1 MILKALLLRPILRRP
16 LRTVVTV
23 LGVAVGVA
31 SVVSTVAAS
40 RAAVRS
46 FAAGVEEVAGRAR
59 LELIGEGG
67 LPDSVLARLRPLC
80 DEAVLAPVVEEV
92 APLAELGDAVRVLGV
107 DVLTDPEVRPVEGG
121 PERAERHVREL
132 LLEHGAL
139 LPRPLAERLGVDVG
153 DRVTVVAQAR
163 PQALVVVGLFEP
175 QRLAAAWE
183 RVVVVDVA
191 TAQELFGRKRRLDR
205 VELAPR
211 TGVALDRLR
220 ARVETLAPPGARLEA
235 PSRRRQS
242 AEEMVS
248 SLRFNLV
255 ALSGISVLVAG
266 VLVATTLAT
275 SVVQR
280 RYSLSLLRSLGA
292 SRRQVAV
299 ALLAEAGVIGV
310 LGGVLGVAGG
320 FFGAQAA
327 VGSVR
332 ATVAAVLRGIPSS
345 PVVLEPWL
353 AVGGLVLA
361 VVTSLAAAA
370 LPLLEAARTPPL
382 QGLRGERP
390 QRLGRRQRLAQLG
403 GAGALALLAFALT
416 RLPAWHGLPV
426 AALLAALALMAV
438 VLVVAGP
445 VVDGLARLGARP
457 LGRLGVVWRVAAAA
471 LAAGRRRAAW
481 AAGAVGV
488 AVALA
493 VAVATMVVSFR
504 ASVEGWTVEGLRA
517 DIWVRPM
524 AVSTG
529 MPIGRLDPE
538 VVRII
543 ERLFGA
549 QATDPF
555 YSVDVRFRGRPVEL
569 AGAAFDVVRLHG
581 GIPFFGPRSTR
592 EVFDEAWRR
601 HGVIVN
607 EPFSRRF
614 RVGRGDVIQV
624 PTPTGSVPKQVIG
637 VFHDYSRS
645 QGLIVM
651 DRADFL
657 ALYPSQAERGPRQ
670 VAVFLPAGV
679 DAAAA
684 RERLMAAL
692 RGRFLVDAL
701 VNRELRHEV
710 LAAFERTFAIT
721 TALYLVAAVVAVV
734 AVATVLFALI
744 GERRRELGLLRA
756 LGGSRRQVAGVVLAE
771 AALLG
776 LAAAGAGTLIGLVVG
791 VDLVKVVNLQS
802 FGWSLQLVLP
812 WREVATMGLWVTAAC
827 VLAAVAPAL
836 SAARLAPGEVLR
848 EEA

>member
-1 MILKALLLRPILRRP
+1 MILRALLLRPILRRP

-46 FAAGVEEVAGRAR
+46 FAAGVDEVAGRAR
-59 LELIGEGG
+59 LELTGEGG
-67 LPDSVLARLRPLC
+67 LPDSVLARLRPLAA
-80 DEAVLAPVVEEV
+80 DAVLAPVVEEV
-92 APLAELGDAVRVLGV
+92 APLSELGDAVRVLGV
-107 DVLTDPEVRPVEGG
+107 DVLADRQVRPVEVGG
-121 PERAERHVREL
+121 EERIREL

-139 LPRPLAERLGVDVG
+139 LPRPLARRLGVG
-153 DRVTVVAQAR
+153 AGAKVTVVAQAR
-163 PQALVVVGLFEP
+163 PQELAVVGVFEP
-175 QRLAAAWE
+175 PSLAAAWD
-183 RVVVVDVA
+183 RVLVVDVA
-191 TAQELFGRKRRLDR
+191 TAQELFGRQGRLDR
-205 VELAPR
+205 VELVPR
-211 TGVALDRLR
+211 PGVSLDELRTRL
-220 ARVETLAPPGARLEA
+220 AALAPPGARVEA

-242 AEEMVS
+242 AEEMVA

-292 SRRQVAV
+292 SRRQVAA
-299 ALLAEAGVIGV
+299 ALLAEAAVIGV

-320 FFGAQAA
+320 FVGARLA

-332 ATVAAVLRGIPSS
+332 TTVAAVLRGIPSS
-345 PVVLEPWL
+345 PVRLEPWL
-353 AVGGLVLA
+353 ALGGLALA
-361 VVTSLAAAA
+361 VVTALVAAA
-370 LPLLEAARTPPL
+370 LPLAEAARTPPL

-390 QRLGRRQRLAQLG
+390 ERLGRRQRLLQLG
-403 GAGALALLAFALT
+403 GAGSLALLAFALT

-426 AALLAALALMAV
+426 AALLAALALMAI

-445 VVDGLARLGARP
+445 LVDALARLGARP

-504 ASVEGWTVEGLRA
+504 ASVEGWTTQGLRA

-543 ERLFGA
+543 EGLFGRE
-549 QATDPF
+549 ATDPF
-555 YSVDVRFRGRPVEL
+555 YSVDVQFRGRPVEL

-581 GIPFFGPRSTR
+581 GIPFFGGRTPR

-607 EPFSRRF
+607 EPFARRF
-614 RVGRGDVIQV
+614 RVARGDVIQL
-624 PTPTGSVPKQVIG
+624 PAPSGSIPKEVIG

-651 DRADFL
+651 DRVDFL
-657 ALYPSQAERGPRQ
+657 ALYPGQAERGPRQ
-670 VAVFLPAGV
+670 VAVFLPAGT
-679 DAAAA
+679 DGTAA
-684 RERLMAAL
+684 RERLMAAV

-701 VNRELRHEV
+701 VNRELRREV

-756 LGGSRRQVAGVVLAE
+756 VGASRRQVAGVVLAE

-776 LAAAGAGTLIGLVVG
+776 LAAAGAGIVVGLVVG

-802 FGWSLQLVLP
+802 FGWSLELVLP
-812 WREVATMGLWVTAAC
+812 WREVLTMGLWVTAAC
-827 VLAAVAPAL
+827 VVAAVAPAL
-836 SAARLAPGEVLR
+836 AAARMAPGEVLR